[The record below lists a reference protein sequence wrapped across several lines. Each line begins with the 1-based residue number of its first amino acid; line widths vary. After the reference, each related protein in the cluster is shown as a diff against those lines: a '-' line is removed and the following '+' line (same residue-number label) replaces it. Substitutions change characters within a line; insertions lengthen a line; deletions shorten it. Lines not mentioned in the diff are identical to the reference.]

1 MKKAAEVHQVNCRN
15 AMTGKGI
22 DRHLFCLYVVSKY
35 LEVDSPFLSEVLS
48 EPWRLSTSQVL
59 ESAQIE
65 KVHSLVSEHFMC
77 IGILHVCSL
86 IDTFVELFLKSWK
99 KY

>member
-65 KVHSLVSEHFMC
+65 KKMCSLVSAHFTC
-77 IGILHVCSL
+77 IGILYDFVCSL
-86 IDTFVELFLKSWK
+86 IDTFVELLLKA
-99 KY
+99 

>member
-1 MKKAAEVHQVNCRN
+1 
-15 AMTGKGI
+15 MTGKGI

-65 KVHSLVSEHFMC
+65 KNV
-77 IGILHVCSL
+77 
-86 IDTFVELFLKSWK
+86 
-99 KY
+99 

>member
-65 KVHSLVSEHFMC
+65 KKNV
-77 IGILHVCSL
+77 
-86 IDTFVELFLKSWK
+86 
-99 KY
+99 

>member
-65 KVHSLVSEHFMC
+65 KKYVVLCQH
-77 IGILHVCSL
+77 ILRVLEFCMTL
-86 IDTFVELFLKSWK
+86 YVL
-99 KY
+99 